1 MTKATTNP
9 QNTIKAKTPTE
20 QHKKKIYLA
29 TIPIIYLQ
37 ILLKKI
43 HFIITAINYIA
54 FKTITSF
61 KLPLK
66 H

>member
-29 TIPIIYLQ
+29 TILIIYLQ
-37 ILLKKI
+37 ILSEKNPFYYNC
-43 HFIITAINYIA
+43 H
-54 FKTITSF
+54 
-61 KLPLK
+61 
-66 H
+66 